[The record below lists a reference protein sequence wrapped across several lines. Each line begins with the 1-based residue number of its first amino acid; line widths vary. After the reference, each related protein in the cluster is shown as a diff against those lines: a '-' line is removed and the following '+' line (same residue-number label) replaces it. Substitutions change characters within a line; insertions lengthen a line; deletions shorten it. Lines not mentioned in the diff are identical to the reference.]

1 MGDLR
6 VTAKLMAALPCAL
19 VFLGILLLANTA
31 DGCGFA
37 SLWRSSSR
45 ENNHHVAKRALP
57 VDTPSEWGNFLPQP
71 VEEKQEWG
79 PFRPEPAQSH
89 VDEQEEREERQLT
102 KQLKDVL
109 CLPSCVNGDCI
120 GANTCLCHEGYHGY
134 TCENALCNPECMN
147 GGVCT
152 APYQC
157 ECPSGY
163 KGDRCQ
169 TAVCSP
175 PCDNGGACT
184 QPNVCTCPP
193 GYKGNHCATPV
204 CTDGCQNGG
213 LCVAPEQCSCM
224 DGWAGKTCET
234 PSCDEPCLHG
244 GTCIA
249 PNQCACVQHYGGTRC
264 QYSLFENDAMQ
275 QFGAAST
282 HPGRVCSAWS
292 GRHFLTFDGRYFD
305 FPAHADCSYLLAGD
319 CIDYNF
325 NVMVREDG
333 ECTVDRCTLRIDLR
347 IRDTDVT
354 IQHKDGHHVTVNDKR
369 VSLPYSYQGIN
380 VESTGAYVR
389 LYSAIGVMVSWDGH
403 GSVYVELDADHHNKT
418 CGLCGNF
425 NGIDADDYRSRSG
438 ELLHNT
444 MEFGNNWRMTGAD
457 ETCPFVPFDTP
468 GTCAE
473 IPRDELQELFQI
485 CSVLSESADFRPCR
499 NAMDPT
505 PYVHACVSDL
515 CSCAYESR
523 DECLCGALTQYSRA
537 CAHSEVVLSWRSQ
550 DFCWHECPAGKMY
563 EECGTA
569 CPRTCRNLD
578 SSYACAEHCVDGCF
592 CPPGTVHHGNDCVPE
607 TNCTCLHNGRE
618 YQPGQT
624 TRQGCNQ
631 CFCEGGKWTCT
642 ELDCPATC
650 SATGDPHY
658 VSFDGRRFT
667 FMGDCQYVLAKD
679 CGSGLFSV
687 YTENLPCGLDSAVT
701 CTKTGTIVLKSSG
714 KDVMVTFHQGG
725 AVSVANVGVTLPY
738 VQDDIVIH
746 RSSSMFVT
754 LTSPIGLIVEWDGE
768 TRMYVTV
775 SPDFKGKTCG
785 LCGNFNGNQLDDFT
799 VKGLPE
805 TSVAA
810 FGNSWKANADC
821 LDVPRDQILEACAV
835 NTQRADYANSM
846 CGVINSPLFAACHR
860 VVRPESY
867 FKECLFDVCECELGE
882 RCLCSAIANYARACA
897 RNHAPVEWRSPELCP
912 VECSGGQELQQCG
925 SSCRAT
931 CRSLSDPIQG
941 CDDECVEGCNCPQGL
956 YLDEDDNCV
965 LPSECPCYHHGEL
978 YRPNEAIHRKGS
990 TCYCQDGVM
999 ECYDS
1004 SVQPTEDTA
1013 VGGLPNREGRF
1024 ARCMPPLFFFSCYAN
1039 PGSKGTEC
1047 RPTCQNMHIIDQ
1059 CISNQCISGCMC
1071 PGGLVQD
1078 GYDCVLPYECPCHHN
1093 GQSYQSGETIQ
1104 MDCNQCTCQGGDW
1117 QCTTHGCSGTCTAYG
1132 DSHYIT
1138 FDGYRYQFYGSC
1150 AYELATDFCG
1160 GTKGTFRVQVQNERC
1175 GLWGATCIKSITI
1188 TLQTVQIIFYK
1199 DRPGEPEV
1207 RPLPGVHDPCV
1218 SVVYNFRRIGFFL
1231 ILTTEHG
1238 LTVMWDFGTRVYV
1251 KLSPEFR
1258 GNVCGLCGNFDGNQA
1273 NDFTTR
1279 ALDIAVQPEEF
1290 ASSWQVNPLCLTT
1303 LDNKDDQNNTAL
1315 WLSPCLINLH
1325 RVPWARRQCA
1335 VIHASV
1341 FQPCHATIDP
1351 QPWYDA
1357 CVDDTCSCDMGGD
1370 CECFCTAVA
1379 AYAHAC
1385 GEAGIPIR
1393 WRTPELCPT
1402 QCEDY
1407 NAEEVD
1413 CVWHYH
1419 PCGRPCE
1426 ETCQNQ
1432 EWSECNLPCL
1442 AGCHPTCP
1450 NGTLLNEYTRECVE
1464 VCPTSLPVIVP
1475 SCTTTPVPTT
1485 LVTTPV
1491 SEITTVVTQTTPVPT
1506 TTPASEVTSTTP
1518 GTTTGTAPGT
1528 TTGTT
1533 PGTTAGTT
1541 PTRTPEGTTTTVPP
1555 STLHPCCEWSEWM
1568 NSDNIIDT
1576 TDNET
1581 YPHLRE
1587 HYYSFCQ
1594 QPDAIQCRT
1603 VDINSEGQHLD
1614 VAQAGQVGVICD
1626 ASVGLL
1632 CLGELQLQ
1640 THVPVCFDYEVRVL
1654 CCDLCTTTGVPATTG
1669 TGATT
1674 TGSTVGT
1681 TTVVSTEVTTGP
1693 TCPPC
1698 YFHGNVYPSGTWW
1711 TYHCK
1716 ECTCECGE
1724 VVCQPIQCPTVPV
1737 PTCVNGAQPEEVE
1750 DPYNPCCKIW
1760 QCSPPVDT
1768 TTGSTEGTTTTGTTE
1783 STTTT
1788 GSTEGTTTTGTTE
1801 STTTTGSTEGTTTV
1815 VSTEGTTPAPTTTC
1829 PPCYFHGNLYQ
1840 SGTWWTYHCKEC
1852 TCECGEVMCQPIQC
1866 PTVPVPTCE
1875 NGAQPEEVEDPYNP
1889 CCKIWQCPPP
1899 VSTTTTGSTEGTS
1912 TTGPTE
1918 STTTSGSTEGTTTTG
1933 TTVGSTTTTVVSTE
1947 STTPAPTTT
1956 CPPCYFHGSV
1966 YPSGTWWTYH
1976 CKECT
1981 CECGEVV
1988 CQPIQCPTVPVP
2000 TCVNGAQPEEVEDPY
2015 NPCCKIWQCPPP
2027 VSTTT
2032 TGSTEGTS
2040 TTGPTEST
2048 TTSGSTEG
2056 TTTTGTTVGS
2066 TTTTVVS
2073 TESTTPAPTTTCPPC
2088 YFHGSVYPSGTWW
2101 TYHCKECTCECGEV
2115 VCQPIQCPTVPVP
2128 TCVNGAQPEEVEDP
2142 YNPCCKIWQC
2152 PPPVSTTTTGST
2164 ESTTTTGSTEG
2175 TTTTGTTVGSTTTTV
2190 VSTEGTTPAPT
2201 TTCPPCYFHG
2211 SVYPSGT
2218 WWTYHCKEC
2227 TCECGEVVC
2236 QPIQCP
2242 TVPVPTC
2249 VNGAQPEEVEDP
2261 YNPCCKIWQCPPPV
2275 STTTTGSTEGTST
2288 TGPTES
2294 TTTTGSTEGT
2304 TTTGTTVGSTTTT
2317 VVSTE
2322 STTPAPTTTCP
2333 PCYFHGS
2340 VYPSGEWWTY
2350 NCKECT
2356 CECGE
2361 VVCQP
2366 VQCPTVPVPTCVNGA
2381 QPEEV
2386 EDPYNPCCKIWQC
2399 PPPGSTT
2406 TAGSTEGTTTTGP
2419 TEGPTVGST
2428 TTGPTEG
2435 TTTTV
2440 PQSTVPPCCEWS
2452 EWMNSDNII
2461 DTTDNETY
2469 PHLREHYYSFCQQPD
2484 AIQCRTVDTNSEGQH
2499 LDVAQAGQVGV
2510 VCDAS
2515 VGLLCLGELQL
2526 DTHVPVCFDYEVRVL
2541 CCDLCTTTGVPT
2553 TTGPGTTIIVSTE
2566 STTPTGPTES
2576 TTPVVSTEVT
2586 TPTSTCPPCYFHGSI
2601 YPDGEWW
2608 TYACKECT
2616 CECGQVVCQPVQCP
2630 PVTVPTCAN
2639 GADPEDV
2646 EDPYNPCCKIWQCPG
2661 TTTPTEASTP
2671 GTTTP
2676 TETSTPG
2683 TTTPTETSTPGTTTP
2698 TETSTPGTTTPTE
2711 TSTPGTTTPVTT
2723 PTSTCP
2729 PCYFHGNI
2737 YPSGEWWTY
2746 ACKECTCECGQVV
2759 CQPIQCPP
2767 VSVPTCAN
2775 GADPEEVEDPYNP
2788 CCKILQCPGTT
2799 TPTETSTPGT
2809 TTPTETATPGTTTP
2823 VTTPTST
2830 CPPCYFH
2837 GNIYPSGEWWTYAC
2851 KECTCECGQVI
2862 CQLIQCP
2869 TVPVPTCA
2877 NGADPEEVEDP
2888 YNPCCKI
2895 WQCPGTTTPT
2905 ETSTPGTTT
2914 PTETSTPGTTT
2925 PVTTL
2930 TSTCPPCYFHGNV
2943 YPSGEWWTYA
2953 CKECTCECGQVVC
2966 QPIQCPPVSVPTC
2979 ANGADP
2985 EEVEDPYNPCCKI
2998 LQCPGTTTPTETSTP
3013 GTTTPTET
3021 STPGTTTPTETSTP
3035 GTTTPTETSTPG
3047 TTTPVTTPTSTCPPC
3062 YFHGNIYPSG
3072 EWWTYACKECTCECG
3087 QVVCQLIQCPTV
3099 TVPTCANGAD
3109 PEEVEDPYNPC
3120 CKILQCPGTTTPT
3133 ETSTPGTTTPRETS
3147 TPGTTT
3153 PTETSTPGTT
3163 TPRETSTPGTTTPVV
3178 STEGTTPTST
3188 CPPCY
3193 FHGNIYPNG
3202 EWWTYHCKECTCECG
3217 QVVCQPAQC
3226 PPVTVPT
3233 CVNGAEPEE
3242 VDDPYNPCC
3251 KIWQCTGPPSPVPT
3265 TTGPGTTTIVST
3277 EGTTTVVSTE
3287 GTTPTPTPTCP
3298 PCYVNGNVIPSGE
3311 WWTNTITACT
3321 ECTCLCGQVQC
3332 QPLQCPAVTIPEC
3345 VNGAE
3350 PEYVEDPDNPCC
3362 RIWQCPC
3369 DCFLYG
3375 EPHYSTCDGRRF
3387 SHQGNCTYLMASPIG
3402 SDEFEIWAQNF
3413 PCSGAKAGVATCTR
3427 SVTVLYGGFE
3437 VELGRTGWVIVNGQ
3451 PMRPPVNVGGM
3462 TITRHGYHTMRV
3474 VIDALGVI
3482 VNYIELNYIASI
3494 YIPPEFFE
3502 DIEGLCGFYDN
3513 DQSNDFTLTNGTV
3526 TTDTEEFGY
3535 DWLVDS
3541 ELEDC
3546 YTNETVCVLGNVTT
3560 PCDIL
3565 ATDVFEPCH
3574 DLVDYH
3580 QYLEDCEFDVCFET
3594 SPCFTITAY
3603 AMACLAHGVCIDWRD
3618 LVPECPSQCPP
3629 DRIYTPC
3636 GTTCPVTC
3644 QDQTVSCGS
3653 GFMEDC
3659 ACPDGFVLDV
3669 TTGDCILST
3678 DCACVDHNNVPHQPG
3693 ESWNEGPCRICTC
3706 EETSSGDYIET
3717 CHDITTCPTSCPPCH
3732 TLVNSPGT
3740 CCGECVP
3747 TSCCEVTSDGSV
3759 IDHAVNSTWSPGDD
3773 ECEVCECR
3781 ELATTGEAFEVC
3793 STIHCPNPGPT
3804 HCDEGYLVTEP
3815 TDDGCCNISR
3825 CVPPPHST
3833 CYRYENQ
3840 TQLTVND
3847 CTSSGPVTI
3856 SWCEGRCPSGYH
3868 YDHESNSYEQECVC
3882 CGPDMTETVPVELAC
3897 SDGTWQTYYHTY
3909 VVSCDC
3915 SVTCH

>member
-1698 YFHGNVYPSGTWW
+1698 YFHGNVYPSG
-1711 TYHCK
+1711 
-1716 ECTCECGE
+1716 
-1724 VVCQPIQCPTVPV
+1724 
-1737 PTCVNGAQPEEVE
+1737 
-1750 DPYNPCCKIW
+1750 
-1760 QCSPPVDT
+1760 
-1768 TTGSTEGTTTTGTTE
+1768 
-1783 STTTT
+1783 
-1788 GSTEGTTTTGTTE
+1788 
-1801 STTTTGSTEGTTTV
+1801 
-1815 VSTEGTTPAPTTTC
+1815 
-1829 PPCYFHGNLYQ
+1829 
-1840 SGTWWTYHCKEC
+1840 
-1852 TCECGEVMCQPIQC
+1852 
-1866 PTVPVPTCE
+1866 
-1875 NGAQPEEVEDPYNP
+1875 
-1889 CCKIWQCPPP
+1889 
-1899 VSTTTTGSTEGTS
+1899 
-1912 TTGPTE
+1912 
-1918 STTTSGSTEGTTTTG
+1918 
-1933 TTVGSTTTTVVSTE
+1933 
-1947 STTPAPTTT
+1947 
-1956 CPPCYFHGSV
+1956 
-1966 YPSGTWWTYH
+1966 
-1976 CKECT
+1976 
-1981 CECGEVV
+1981 
-1988 CQPIQCPTVPVP
+1988 
-2000 TCVNGAQPEEVEDPY
+2000 
-2015 NPCCKIWQCPPP
+2015 
-2027 VSTTT
+2027 
-2032 TGSTEGTS
+2032 
-2040 TTGPTEST
+2040 
-2048 TTSGSTEG
+2048 
-2056 TTTTGTTVGS
+2056 
-2066 TTTTVVS
+2066 
-2073 TESTTPAPTTTCPPC
+2073 
-2088 YFHGSVYPSGTWW
+2088 
-2101 TYHCKECTCECGEV
+2101 
-2115 VCQPIQCPTVPVP
+2115 
-2128 TCVNGAQPEEVEDP
+2128 
-2142 YNPCCKIWQC
+2142 
-2152 PPPVSTTTTGST
+2152 
-2164 ESTTTTGSTEG
+2164 
-2175 TTTTGTTVGSTTTTV
+2175 
-2190 VSTEGTTPAPT
+2190 
-2201 TTCPPCYFHG
+2201 
-2211 SVYPSGT
+2211 
-2218 WWTYHCKEC
+2218 
-2227 TCECGEVVC
+2227 
-2236 QPIQCP
+2236 
-2242 TVPVPTC
+2242 
-2249 VNGAQPEEVEDP
+2249 
-2261 YNPCCKIWQCPPPV
+2261 
-2275 STTTTGSTEGTST
+2275 
-2288 TGPTES
+2288 
-2294 TTTTGSTEGT
+2294 
-2304 TTTGTTVGSTTTT
+2304 
-2317 VVSTE
+2317 
-2322 STTPAPTTTCP
+2322 
-2333 PCYFHGS
+2333 
-2340 VYPSGEWWTY
+2340 EWWTY

>member
-1 MGDLR
+1 MGDVR
-6 VTAKLMAALPCAL
+6 MTAKLTRAALSCAL
-19 VFLGILLLANTA
+19 IFLGTLLLAKTA

-79 PFRPEPAQSH
+79 PFRPEPAH

-109 CLPSCVNGDCI
+109 CMPSCVNGDCI

-175 PCDNGGACT
+175 PCENGGACT

-204 CTDGCQNGG
+204 CTNGCQNGG

-473 IPRDELQELFQI
+473 IPRDELQELFEI

-592 CPPGTVHHGNDCVPE
+592 CPTGTVHHGNECVPE

-631 CFCEGGKWTCT
+631 CYCEGGKWTCT

-738 VQDDIVIH
+738 VQDDIIIH

-754 LTSPIGLIVEWDGE
+754 LTSSIGLIVEWDGE

-846 CGVINSPLFAACHR
+846 CGVINSPLFAVCHR
-860 VVRPESY
+860 VVRPEPY

-882 RCLCSAIANYARACA
+882 RCLCSAIANYARVCA

-1004 SVQPTEDTA
+1004 SVQPTENTA
-1013 VGGLPNREGRF
+1013 VKGLPNREGRF
-1024 ARCMPPLFFFSCYAN
+1024 AMCIPPFFFFSCYAN

-1071 PGGLVQD
+1071 AGGLVQD
-1078 GYDCVLPYECPCHHN
+1078 GYECVLPYECPCHHN

-1150 AYELATDFCG
+1150 AYEFATDFCG
-1160 GTKGTFRVQVQNERC
+1160 GAEGTFRVQVQNERC

-1207 RPLPGVHDPCV
+1207 RPLPGIHDPCV
-1218 SVVYNFRRIGFFL
+1218 NVVYNFRRVGFFL

-1432 EWSECNLPCL
+1432 EWSECSLPCL

-1475 SCTTTPVPTT
+1475 SCTTTPAPETTT

-1491 SEITTVVTQTTPVPT
+1491 SETTTLVTTPVSETTTLVTQTSPVTRTTPV
-1506 TTPASEVTSTTP
+1506 SEVTSTTP
-1518 GTTTGTAPGT
+1518 GTTT
-1528 TTGTT
+1528 
-1533 PGTTAGTT
+1533 GTT

-1555 STLHPCCEWSEWM
+1555 
-1568 NSDNIIDT
+1568 
-1576 TDNET
+1576 
-1581 YPHLRE
+1581 
-1587 HYYSFCQ
+1587 
-1594 QPDAIQCRT
+1594 
-1603 VDINSEGQHLD
+1603 
-1614 VAQAGQVGVICD
+1614 
-1626 ASVGLL
+1626 
-1632 CLGELQLQ
+1632 
-1640 THVPVCFDYEVRVL
+1640 
-1654 CCDLCTTTGVPATTG
+1654 
-1669 TGATT
+1669 
-1674 TGSTVGT
+1674 
-1681 TTVVSTEVTTGP
+1681 
-1693 TCPPC
+1693 
-1698 YFHGNVYPSGTWW
+1698 
-1711 TYHCK
+1711 
-1716 ECTCECGE
+1716 
-1724 VVCQPIQCPTVPV
+1724 
-1737 PTCVNGAQPEEVE
+1737 
-1750 DPYNPCCKIW
+1750 
-1760 QCSPPVDT
+1760 
-1768 TTGSTEGTTTTGTTE
+1768 
-1783 STTTT
+1783 
-1788 GSTEGTTTTGTTE
+1788 
-1801 STTTTGSTEGTTTV
+1801 
-1815 VSTEGTTPAPTTTC
+1815 
-1829 PPCYFHGNLYQ
+1829 
-1840 SGTWWTYHCKEC
+1840 
-1852 TCECGEVMCQPIQC
+1852 
-1866 PTVPVPTCE
+1866 
-1875 NGAQPEEVEDPYNP
+1875 
-1889 CCKIWQCPPP
+1889 
-1899 VSTTTTGSTEGTS
+1899 
-1912 TTGPTE
+1912 
-1918 STTTSGSTEGTTTTG
+1918 
-1933 TTVGSTTTTVVSTE
+1933 
-1947 STTPAPTTT
+1947 
-1956 CPPCYFHGSV
+1956 
-1966 YPSGTWWTYH
+1966 
-1976 CKECT
+1976 
-1981 CECGEVV
+1981 
-1988 CQPIQCPTVPVP
+1988 
-2000 TCVNGAQPEEVEDPY
+2000 
-2015 NPCCKIWQCPPP
+2015 
-2027 VSTTT
+2027 
-2032 TGSTEGTS
+2032 
-2040 TTGPTEST
+2040 
-2048 TTSGSTEG
+2048 
-2056 TTTTGTTVGS
+2056 
-2066 TTTTVVS
+2066 
-2073 TESTTPAPTTTCPPC
+2073 
-2088 YFHGSVYPSGTWW
+2088 
-2101 TYHCKECTCECGEV
+2101 
-2115 VCQPIQCPTVPVP
+2115 
-2128 TCVNGAQPEEVEDP
+2128 
-2142 YNPCCKIWQC
+2142 
-2152 PPPVSTTTTGST
+2152 
-2164 ESTTTTGSTEG
+2164 
-2175 TTTTGTTVGSTTTTV
+2175 
-2190 VSTEGTTPAPT
+2190 
-2201 TTCPPCYFHG
+2201 
-2211 SVYPSGT
+2211 
-2218 WWTYHCKEC
+2218 
-2227 TCECGEVVC
+2227 
-2236 QPIQCP
+2236 
-2242 TVPVPTC
+2242 
-2249 VNGAQPEEVEDP
+2249 
-2261 YNPCCKIWQCPPPV
+2261 
-2275 STTTTGSTEGTST
+2275 
-2288 TGPTES
+2288 
-2294 TTTTGSTEGT
+2294 
-2304 TTTGTTVGSTTTT
+2304 
-2317 VVSTE
+2317 
-2322 STTPAPTTTCP
+2322 
-2333 PCYFHGS
+2333 
-2340 VYPSGEWWTY
+2340 
-2350 NCKECT
+2350 
-2356 CECGE
+2356 
-2361 VVCQP
+2361 
-2366 VQCPTVPVPTCVNGA
+2366 
-2381 QPEEV
+2381 
-2386 EDPYNPCCKIWQC
+2386 
-2399 PPPGSTT
+2399 
-2406 TAGSTEGTTTTGP
+2406 
-2419 TEGPTVGST
+2419 
-2428 TTGPTEG
+2428 
-2435 TTTTV
+2435 
-2440 PQSTVPPCCEWS
+2440 STVPPCCEWS

-2484 AIQCRTVDTNSEGQH
+2484 AIQCRTVDVNSEGQH
-2499 LDVAQAGQVGV
+2499 LNVAQAGQVGV

-2526 DTHVPVCFDYEVRVL
+2526 NTYIPVCFDYEVRVL
-2541 CCDLCTTTGVPT
+2541 CCDLCTTTESARITTAGPSTTQGGTRVTTIGTEISTIGGGPEVTTQPGGGSQEVTTQPGGGSQEVTTQPGGGSQEVTTQPGGGSQEVTTQPGGGSQEVTTQPGGGSQEVTTQPGGGSQEVTTQPGGGSQEVTTQPGGGSQEVTTQPGGGSQEVTTQPEGGSQEVTTQPGGGSQEVTTQPGGGSQEVTTQPGGGSQEVTTQPGGGSQEVTTQPGGGSQEVTTQPGGGSQEVTTQPGGGSQEVTTQPGGGSQEVTTQPGGGSQEVTTQPGGGSQEVTTQPGGGSQEVTTQPGGGSQEVTTQPGGGSQEVTTQPGGGSQEVTTQPGGGSQEVTTQPGGGSQEVTTQPGGGSQEVTTQPGGGSQEVTTQPGGGSQEVTTQPGGGSQEVTTQPGGGSQEVTTQPGGGSQEVTTQPGGGSQEVTTQPGGGSQEVTTQPGGGSQEVTTQPGGGSQEVTTQPGGGSQEVTTQPGGGSQEVTTQPGGGSQEVTTQPGGGSQEVTTISTETGTPGRPT
-2553 TTGPGTTIIVSTE
+2553 TTSPGTTPGSTTRTE
-2566 STTPTGPTES
+2566 TGTPGIPTTTSPGTTPGSTTPTTVGPDA
-2576 TTPVVSTEVT
+2576 TPV
-2586 TPTSTCPPCYFHGSI
+2586 PTCPPCYFHGNV
-2601 YPDGEWW
+2601 YPSGEWW
-2608 TYACKECT
+2608 TFGCKECT

-2630 PVTVPTCAN
+2630 PVPVPTCEN
-2639 GADPEDV
+2639 GANPEEV
-2646 EDPYNPCCKIWQCPG
+2646 MDPYNPCCWIWQCPPES
-2661 TTTPTEASTP
+2661 TTS
-2671 GTTTP
+2671 
-2676 TETSTPG
+2676 
-2683 TTTPTETSTPGTTTP
+2683 
-2698 TETSTPGTTTPTE
+2698 
-2711 TSTPGTTTPVTT
+2711 
-2723 PTSTCP
+2723 
-2729 PCYFHGNI
+2729 
-2737 YPSGEWWTY
+2737 
-2746 ACKECTCECGQVV
+2746 
-2759 CQPIQCPP
+2759 
-2767 VSVPTCAN
+2767 
-2775 GADPEEVEDPYNP
+2775 
-2788 CCKILQCPGTT
+2788 
-2799 TPTETSTPGT
+2799 
-2809 TTPTETATPGTTTP
+2809 
-2823 VTTPTST
+2823 
-2830 CPPCYFH
+2830 
-2837 GNIYPSGEWWTYAC
+2837 
-2851 KECTCECGQVI
+2851 
-2862 CQLIQCP
+2862 
-2869 TVPVPTCA
+2869 
-2877 NGADPEEVEDP
+2877 
-2888 YNPCCKI
+2888 
-2895 WQCPGTTTPT
+2895 
-2905 ETSTPGTTT
+2905 
-2914 PTETSTPGTTT
+2914 
-2925 PVTTL
+2925 
-2930 TSTCPPCYFHGNV
+2930 
-2943 YPSGEWWTYA
+2943 
-2953 CKECTCECGQVVC
+2953 
-2966 QPIQCPPVSVPTC
+2966 
-2979 ANGADP
+2979 
-2985 EEVEDPYNPCCKI
+2985 
-2998 LQCPGTTTPTETSTP
+2998 
-3013 GTTTPTET
+3013 
-3021 STPGTTTPTETSTP
+3021 
-3035 GTTTPTETSTPG
+3035 
-3047 TTTPVTTPTSTCPPC
+3047 
-3062 YFHGNIYPSG
+3062 
-3072 EWWTYACKECTCECG
+3072 
-3087 QVVCQLIQCPTV
+3087 
-3099 TVPTCANGAD
+3099 
-3109 PEEVEDPYNPC
+3109 
-3120 CKILQCPGTTTPT
+3120 
-3133 ETSTPGTTTPRETS
+3133 
-3147 TPGTTT
+3147 
-3153 PTETSTPGTT
+3153 
-3163 TPRETSTPGTTTPVV
+3163 VV
-3178 STEGTTPTST
+3178 STEGTTS
-3188 CPPCY
+3188 
-3193 FHGNIYPNG
+3193 
-3202 EWWTYHCKECTCECG
+3202 
-3217 QVVCQPAQC
+3217 
-3226 PPVTVPT
+3226 
-3233 CVNGAEPEE
+3233 
-3242 VDDPYNPCC
+3242 
-3251 KIWQCTGPPSPVPT
+3251 
-3265 TTGPGTTTIVST
+3265 
-3277 EGTTTVVSTE
+3277 VVSTE
-3287 GTTPTPTPTCP
+3287 GTRPTPTPTCP

-3332 QPLQCPAVTIPEC
+3332 QPLQCPAVTVPEC

-3362 RIWQCPC
+3362 RTWQCPC

-3451 PMRPPVNVGGM
+3451 PMRPPVTVGGM

-3513 DQSNDFTLTNGTV
+3513 DQSNDFTLTDGTV

-3546 YTNETVCVLGNVTT
+3546 YINDTVCVLGNVTT

-3693 ESWNEGPCRICTC
+3693 ESWNEGPCRVCTC

-3717 CHDITTCPTSCPPCH
+3717 CQDITSCPTSCPPCH

-3773 ECEVCECR
+3773 ACEVCECR

-3804 HCDEGYLVTEP
+3804 HCDEGNLVTEP
-3815 TDDGCCNISR
+3815 TDDGCCSISH
-3825 CVPPPHST
+3825 CVVEQT
-3833 CYRYENQ
+3833 GCVRYENQ
-3840 TQLTVND
+3840 TQLTVNG
-3847 CTSSGPVTI
+3847 CTSSAPVTI
-3856 SWCEGRCPSGYH
+3856 SWCEGRCPSGSY
-3868 YDHESNSYEQECVC
+3868 YLPESNSFEQHCGC
-3882 CGPDMTETVPVELAC
+3882 CGPDMTETNQVELAC
-3897 SDGTWQTYYHTY
+3897 SDGTWQTHFVTK
-3909 VVSCDC
+3909 VVSCNC
-3915 SVTCH
+3915 NGTC